1 MNKKTSTRIKKILA
15 NIYLYGAYAAIFY
28 NFAYHL
34 DYRCPIGI
42 FVAVVETLGYFIAY
56 ILLNHLL
63 IKRVVPHKILRTI
76 ELLLLL
82 SLFLVF
88 LSGAISYGGF
98 HLYNE
103 MLR

>member
-34 DYRCPIGI
+34 DYMCPLVILVI
-42 FVAVVETLGYFIAY
+42 VVETLGYIIAY
-56 ILLNHLL
+56 VLLNHLL
-63 IKRVVPHKILRTI
+63 VKRVVSHKILQTI
-76 ELLLLL
+76 EILLLL
-82 SLFLVF
+82 SLFLIF
-88 LSGAISYGGF
+88 LSGAISHGGF
-98 HLYNE
+98 QLYNE